1 MHCNFEIHLFYAL
14 SKNKFYYL
22 FCKSSVVK
30 KSWLIK
36 FENLV
41 IDNGLSALPALPVPM
56 SIYIWWFSL
65 TLKKSFKSS
74 NLKRE
79 KFSVFIFIPFSLD
92 IIRIFFLASFW
103 KKGKKKNQPSLKPE
117 IFLQWI
123 GNLFVPYQ
131 PSVSK
136 SSCYIEAMPS
146 HFKDFSE
153 QQSYPVISSRLVS
166 SRAGHCS
173 MTHFQIERRR

>member
-1 MHCNFEIHLFYAL
+1 MQWKARSNSWSSGIKHEYLMVFFNSEIKKKEFL
-14 SKNKFYYL
+14 SKTAISREKNTQLLYL
-22 FCKSSVVK
+22 FHFLLISFVFSHFFSWHRWIK
-30 KSWLIK
+30 KSL
-36 FENLV
+36 FQL
-41 IDNGLSALPALPVPM
+41 
-56 SIYIWWFSL
+56 
-65 TLKKSFKSS
+65 
-74 NLKRE
+74 
-79 KFSVFIFIPFSLD
+79 
-92 IIRIFFLASFW
+92 
-103 KKGKKKNQPSLKPE
+103 SLKPE

-136 SSCYIEAMPS
+136 SSCYKKAMPS

-173 MTHFQIERRR
+173 MTHFEIERRG